1 MNQDRD
7 ALKPKIDAS
16 KPKIGVIGGGH
27 LGRIHAKLV
36 AANSSCE
43 FVGVADPSAESRQFI
58 ESQLKAIATSD
69 YREWSDTI
77 DGAIIAA
84 PTFLHHQ
91 IGSWCLSRGIHVL
104 MEKPIASTLEEASD
118 LSQLAKSNNCTLQ
131 VGHVERFNPAWRCAS
146 THIRND
152 TIRYI
157 EAARE
162 GTYTGRSTDIGIVM
176 DLMIHDIDLILSV
189 VNAPIDSVS
198 AYGWSVLGE
207 TEDFATACLS
217 FRNGTMVNLR
227 ASRIAQVPKRSMQIY
242 SDKGI
247 TDIDFASN
255 SVSRTSALDDVADGS
270 RRADQLPAD
279 LRAKVKDNL
288 FVDWLQRVEHK
299 ALPANAIEL
308 EQKEFILAIR
318 DGNPVTVTGEHGC
331 QALAVASSIL
341 DQIAINRPG
350 RDIIPAA
357 SRFGRTKAA

>member
-1 MNQDRD
+1 MSHDLN
-7 ALKPKIDAS
+7 PSDAS

-27 LGRIHAKLV
+27 LGRIHAKLI

-43 FVGVADPSAESRQFI
+43 FVGVADPSSDSRKFV
-58 ESQLKAIATSD
+58 ESQLKATAIAD
-69 YREWSDTI
+69 YRDWSGAI

-104 MEKPIASTLEEASD
+104 MEKPIASTLEEASK
-118 LSQLAKSNNCTLQ
+118 LVLLAKSSKCTLQ
-131 VGHVERFNPAWRCAS
+131 VGHVERFNPAWQFAS
-146 THIRND
+146 PRFRNN

-189 VNAPIDSVS
+189 VDAPIDSVS

-207 TEDFATACLS
+207 TEDFATACLR
-217 FRNGTMVNLR
+217 FRNGTIVNLR
-227 ASRIAQVPKRSMQIY
+227 ASRIAPVPKRSMQVY
-242 SDKGI
+242 SDDGL

-255 SVSRTSALDDVADGS
+255 SFSQTSAVEDVADGS

-279 LRAKVKDNL
+279 LRAKVKDSL
-288 FVDWLQRVEHK
+288 FVDWLQRIEHK
-299 ALPANAIEL
+299 AVPANAIEL
-308 EQKEFILAIR
+308 EQKEFVLAIR
-318 DGNPVTVTGEHGC
+318 YGNPVTVTGEHGYH
-331 QALAVASSIL
+331 ALEVASSIL
-341 DQIAINRPG
+341 DQIAINRPV
-350 RDIIPAA
+350 RAIIPAA
-357 SRFGRTKAA
+357 CRFGKTKAA

>member
-1 MNQDRD
+1 MNQDHNSS
-7 ALKPKIDAS
+7 KPS

-27 LGRIHAKLV
+27 LGRIHAKLMT
-36 AANSSCE
+36 ANSSCE
-43 FVGVADPSAESRQFI
+43 FIGVADPSPDSRQFV
-58 ESQLKAIATSD
+58 ESQLKATAIAD
-69 YREWSDTI
+69 YRDWSGAI
-77 DGAIIAA
+77 EGAIIAA

-104 MEKPIASTLEEASD
+104 MEKPIASTLEEAKQ
-118 LSQLAKSNNCTLQ
+118 LVLLAKSNNCTLQ
-131 VGHVERFNPAWRCAS
+131 VGHVERFNPAWQIAS
-146 THIRND
+146 THFRSD

-198 AYGWSVLGE
+198 AYGWSVLGD
-207 TEDFATACLS
+207 TEDFATACLN
-217 FRNGTMVNLR
+217 FRNGTIVNLR
-227 ASRIAQVPKRSMQIY
+227 ASRIAPVPKRSMQVY
-242 SDKGI
+242 SDDGL

-255 SVSRTSALDDVADGS
+255 AVSQTSAVDDVADGS

-288 FVDWLQRVEHK
+288 FVDWLQRVEYM
-299 ALPANAIEL
+299 APPANAIEL
-308 EQKEFILAIR
+308 EQKEFVLAIR
-318 DGNPVTVTGEHGC
+318 YGNPVTVTGEHGY
-331 QALAVASSIL
+331 QALEVATSIL

-350 RDIIPAA
+350 RAIIPAA
-357 SRFGRTKAA
+357 SRFGKTKAA

>member
-1 MNQDRD
+1 MNQDRN
-7 ALKPKIDAS
+7 PSEPS

-43 FVGVADPSAESRQFI
+43 FVGVADPSPESRQFV
-58 ESQLKAIATSD
+58 ESQLKATAIAD
-69 YREWSDTI
+69 YRVWSGAI

-104 MEKPIASTLEEASD
+104 MEKPIASTLDEANQ
-118 LSQLAKSNNCTLQ
+118 LVQLAKSNNCTLQ
-131 VGHVERFNPAWRCAS
+131 VGHVERFNPAWQLAS
-146 THIRND
+146 THFRND
-152 TIRYI
+152 TVRYI

-189 VNAPIDSVS
+189 VTASIDSVS

-217 FRNGTMVNLR
+217 FRNGTIVNLR
-227 ASRIAQVPKRSMQIY
+227 ASRIAPVPKRSMQVY
-242 SDKGI
+242 SDDGL

-255 SVSRTSALDDVADGS
+255 SVSQTSALDDVANGS
-270 RRADQLPAD
+270 RRADQLPAE

-299 ALPANAIEL
+299 AVPANAIEL
-308 EQKEFILAIR
+308 EQKEFVLAIR
-318 DGNPVTVTGEHGC
+318 YGKPVTVTGEHGY
-331 QALAVASSIL
+331 QALEVASRIL
-341 DQIAINRPG
+341 DQIAIDRPS
-350 RDIIPAA
+350 RAIIPAA
-357 SRFGRTKAA
+357 SRFGKAKVA